1 MAATMDVDVLMQ
13 LPFQP
18 IVFEDGR
25 DDDIQ
30 LPLAQNPE
38 VAEFIETVRFV
49 PIPEDGPQ
57 FLRVDVKKDGG
68 LEVDHIE
75 VYNVERL
82 KQGLSHHNIYVVH
95 DLREV
100 SV

>member
-18 IVFEDGR
+18 IDFEDGR
-25 DDDIQ
+25 E

-38 VAEFIETVRFV
+38 VAEFIETVRFA